1 MAFHFDVIK
10 PVIGFYSIQ
19 RVCLKVVIDNF
30 LADRTNGR
38 AYATIYYVCMS
49 SVTLC
54 IVAKRCI
61 LEQKLLLTAYGK
73 SYVSNRLV
81 SKWMTWSLFRGRLRS
96 REPLRHIC
104 HWISRQLLEIE
115 AWFKITNRKWPMDNQ
130 MVTWS
135 MASRDSERSNSWPQ
149 HAQSPISR
157 KQLLEMLFSNNR

>member
-54 IVAKRCI
+54 IVARAKVIIDSLWEVVC
-61 LEQKLLLTAYGK
+61 EK
-73 SYVSNRLV
+73 SIGIKMNELIFV
-81 SKWMTWSLFRGRLRS
+81 
-96 REPLRHIC
+96 
-104 HWISRQLLEIE
+104 
-115 AWFKITNRKWPMDNQ
+115 
-130 MVTWS
+130 
-135 MASRDSERSNSWPQ
+135 
-149 HAQSPISR
+149 
-157 KQLLEMLFSNNR
+157 